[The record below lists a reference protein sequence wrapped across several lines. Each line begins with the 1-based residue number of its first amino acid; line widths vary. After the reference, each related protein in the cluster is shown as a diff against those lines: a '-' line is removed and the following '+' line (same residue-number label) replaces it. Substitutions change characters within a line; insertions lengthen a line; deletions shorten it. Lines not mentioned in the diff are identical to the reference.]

1 MSDYGSGGVAVV
13 TVYPATLEALS
24 KLVFIESADPVEV
37 EPGDT
42 EKIVAHTEASDDWV
56 LMEIGATDH
65 DLSEY
70 WLQIGIVESQHTKEP
85 FGLFNNPKRFEP
97 SFPIAKT
104 VEVAYYVTLDAA
116 ALSSQEYVGK
126 LIGYIP

>member
-1 MSDYGSGGVAVV
+1 MSDYGSGGVSEV
-13 TVYPATLEALS
+13 TVYPATIETLGE
-24 KLVFIESADPVEV
+24 LVYIESTTPVEV
-37 EPGDT
+37 APGET
-42 EKIVAHTEASDDWV
+42 KKIVAHTVTGDNWV

-70 WLQIGIVESQHTKEP
+70 WLKIGSVESEHTKEP

-97 SFPIAKT
+97 AFSIAKT
-104 VEVAYYVTLDAA
+104 VEVAYYVTLDAS

-126 LIGYIP
+126 FIGYIP

>member
-1 MSDYGSGGVAVV
+1 MSDYGSGGVVAV
-13 TVYPATLEALS
+13 TVYPATIETLS
-24 KLVFIESADPVEV
+24 KLVYIESIAPVEV
-37 EPGDT
+37 APGET
-42 EKIVAHTEASDDWV
+42 KKIVAHTEASDDWV

-70 WLQIGIVESQHTKEP
+70 WLKIDIVESQHTKEP

-97 SFPIAKT
+97 SFPITKT
-104 VEVAYYVTLDAA
+104 VEVAYYVTLDAS